1 MANTFIKSERI
12 VSTMLGVLSREVVL
26 PQLVWRDAGGDF
38 RGAKNDT
45 VSIRL
50 PAYTNANTR
59 TLRAGTP
66 ITVEELDETK
76 VDVTLDTDVYKAIG
90 VSLEELTLD
99 VENFERQV
107 AVPATESVARGI
119 EDALA
124 TEMNGAT
131 YQSNIEI
138 DVADPY
144 LALIDAR
151 IALNKANVPPGGR
164 FLAVGSDIEAAIL
177 KSDRL
182 SKFDQSGSDTALRE
196 ASIGRI
202 AGFTAV
208 SVPGLEPD
216 IAVAAHQTAFVLST
230 RAPSVPQGAVT
241 GATRSALGFS
251 MTAIQDYDFINTSDR
266 FAAHVFMGTNTVMDR
281 GTLDTDGRFVPSA
294 DGTATPILVR
304 AVKLVNLV

>member
-50 PAYTNANTR
+50 PAYTNARTR
-59 TLRAGTP
+59 TLRAGTA
-66 ITVEELDETK
+66 ITVDELDETK

-99 VENFERQV
+99 VESFERQV
-107 AVPATESVARGI
+107 AIPATESVARGI

-131 YQSNIEI
+131 YQTTVEV
-138 DVADPY
+138 DEADPY

-151 IALNKANVPPGGR
+151 IALNKANVPAGGR

-208 SVPGLEPD
+208 SVPGLDPG
-216 IAVAAHQTAFVLST
+216 IAIAAHQTAFVLST

-241 GATRSALGFS
+241 GSTRSALGFS
-251 MTAIQDYDFINTSDR
+251 MTAIQDYDFINTTDR
-266 FAAHVFMGTNTVMDR
+266 FAAHVFMGTNTVADR
-281 GTLDTDGRFVPSA
+281 GTLDTEGRFVPSA
-294 DGTATPILVR
+294 DGTAAPILVR